1 MPQASPEFLI
11 ARATEL
17 ANLQAERLAVFIKKN
32 NNKVENTLAAFY
44 SEADEA
50 RCAYI
55 ILAQLLVA
63 NGQKPPIN
71 RPPIP

>member
-1 MPQASPEFLI
+1 MSKASSEFFL
-11 ARATEL
+11 ARANEL

-32 NNKVENTLAAFY
+32 NDKVENTLVAFY
-44 SEADEA
+44 SEPAEA